1 VRSGQPASQ
10 VTAEDDGRHAEGNRT
25 APVRLDAAFDQS
37 RGNRMFT
44 VVYAVECRKNHFT
57 YIGLSSDYKR
67 RWRQHRSLLRR
78 GLHNEKTMILDWR
91 RFGEN
96 AFAVRVLEVLPVG
109 VKPHDA
115 QAAELRWQAHFARL
129 GRLYNAPKCA
139 MCGRPFEN
147 HTRTGISAEP
157 ASANKVGPRN
167 PPSSSKPRR
176 SRRNKGPQSTPA
188 ALQPPADQ

>member
-1 VRSGQPASQ
+1 
-10 VTAEDDGRHAEGNRT
+10 
-25 APVRLDAAFDQS
+25 
-37 RGNRMFT
+37 MFT
-44 VVYAVECRKNHFT
+44 VVYAIECSKNHFT

-78 GLHNEKTMILDWR
+78 GLHNEKNMILDWR
-91 RFGEN
+91 RFGERV
-96 AFAVRVLEVLPVG
+96 FEVRVLEVLPMG

-147 HTRTGISAEP
+147 YAQTGISVEP
-157 ASANKVGPRN
+157 AGADKAGTRS
-167 PPSSSKPRR
+167 PPSISKPRR
-176 SRRNKGPQSTPA
+176 STREKGSQAAPA
-188 ALQPPADQ
+188 ASQPHADQ